1 MGGTPFRKGENLD
14 LVVPAVSAE
23 KKRSSSQVQISAFSE
38 DQNKSVLGFLR
49 PFGKLKRRDFYEPI
63 LPPIIE
69 VDTPESPDTKLFLV
83 SPVDSV
89 ATVDNSVITPI
100 ESLYIFPDNIDKNKE
115 IYQDL
120 KMILLIENSLKV
132 HFSRIQASVHSFVRV
147 W

>member
-1 MGGTPFRKGENLD
+1 M
-14 LVVPAVSAE
+14 
-23 KKRSSSQVQISAFSE
+23 
-38 DQNKSVLGFLR
+38 
-49 PFGKLKRRDFYEPI
+49 
-63 LPPIIE
+63 
-69 VDTPESPDTKLFLV
+69 DTPESPDTKLFLV

-147 W
+147 

>member
-14 LVVPAVSAE
+14 LVVPAV
-23 KKRSSSQVQISAFSE
+23 SE

-147 W
+147 